1 MLAALTMLG
10 APPAH
15 ADETPTGAEAPR
27 VELVLDVSGSMR
39 AADIDGRT
47 RISVAQQ
54 SFDDVVDG
62 LPDQTQL
69 GIRVLGSSYPGNDK
83 AVGCRD
89 TRQIAPVG
97 PVDRTQAKAAI
108 ATLRPTGWTPIGLAL
123 RAAARDLGSG
133 DTTRR
138 IVLIT
143 DGEDD
148 CAPPDPCDVARELAA
163 QGTHLVVDTLG
174 LTLDDHV
181 RRQLTCIADAT
192 GGTYTAVQH
201 QGQLTSRIKQ
211 LVHRADDTY
220 DRNPR
225 QVAGSGDCAA
235 APVLSPGVYTDRE
248 QIAEHRWYRV
258 PVKPGQE
265 LRASV
270 SLSLDRPLAP
280 DYGIL
285 LRATSRDGQELVRGT
300 DAGSGRTDVLSTGV
314 RWTPPHDFGAAPT
327 GAASDQP
334 TGESADASTAPDSA
348 TDTATDSAADT
359 GGSGTDGTSADGTG
373 TDGTGTVCLV
383 VSNSFAA
390 PASVKR
396 SPGMPLELTVA
407 VVRASPAPHG
417 PDLGRGWMFLGVLAL
432 AGLIAGLLF
441 GWLARWRVSIWKE
454 N

>member
-10 APPAH
+10 VPPAH
-15 ADETPTGAEAPR
+15 ADEPSTGAEAPR

-83 AVGCRD
+83 AVGCQD

-201 QGQLTSRIKQ
+201 QQQLTSRIKQ

-220 DRNPR
+220 DRTPR
-225 QVAGSGDCAA
+225 QVAGSGDCTD

-248 QIAEHRWYRV
+248 QISEHRWYRV
-258 PVKPGQE
+258 PVQPGQE
-265 LRASV
+265 LRASA

-285 LRATSRDGQELVRGT
+285 LRATSRDGQELVRGA
-300 DAGSGRTDVLSTGV
+300 DAGNGRTDVLSTGV
-314 RWTPPHDFGAAPT
+314 RWTPPHDFGAAD
-327 GAASDQP
+327 S
-334 TGESADASTAPDSA
+334 SAEPSSDASSEPDTA
-348 TDTATDSAADT
+348 TDTATDTPSASADT
-359 GGSGTDGTSADGTG
+359 DGTG
-373 TDGTGTVCLV
+373 TDGTGTEETGTVCLV
-383 VSNSFAA
+383 VSNSFAT
-390 PASVKR
+390 PANVKR

-407 VVRASPAPHG
+407 VVQASPAPHG
-417 PDLGRGWMFLGVLAL
+417 PDLGRGFMFLGVLAL

-441 GWLARWRVSIWKE
+441 GWLARWRVAIWKE